1 MEPAPEL
8 TLPTAPAGRP
18 AAGPRG
24 VPRTRRPGAG
34 RPSGGRRRDGRAP
47 AGRSRT
53 GRAGVLAFVL
63 LTAPMLIGLAV
74 FKYVAIGWSFL
85 LSLSDARGTIALG
98 HWVGLENYRT
108 LLADQAFRD
117 SLVQILVF
125 TAFIV
130 PVTFAASLGLALLVH
145 RVRRGRAL
153 VRTAFLIPTAVS
165 YVAASL
171 LWKMCLFNGLP
182 AGIANTIGGWFG
194 ADPVPWLQTTSP
206 PLYWVVLVTLRLWLQ
221 VGFYMVLFLAG
232 LQAIPREVHEAAAL
246 DGATGFRLLR
256 RITLPMLRNTS
267 VAVLMLLFI
276 AAFQAFDEFY
286 NLFNSG
292 LSGTGTAPV
301 LTPLVHLYNTAM
313 GSQNYGLGSAG
324 AFVLTALIVGV
335 TLLQGRFTGFGKSE
349 G

>member
-1 MEPAPEL
+1 M
-8 TLPTAPAGRP
+8 
-18 AAGPRG
+18 
-24 VPRTRRPGAG
+24 V
-34 RPSGGRRRDGRAP
+34 
-47 AGRSRT
+47 
-53 GRAGVLAFVL
+53 
-63 LTAPMLIGLAV
+63 LTAPMLIGLGV

-98 HWVGLENYRT
+98 SWVGLENYQR
-108 LLADQAFRD
+108 LLSDQAFRD
-117 SLVQILVF
+117 SLLQILVF

-153 VRTAFLIPTAVS
+153 LRTTFLVPAAVS

-171 LWKMCLFNGLP
+171 LWKMSLFNGLP
-182 AGIANTIGGWFG
+182 TGIANMIGGLFG
-194 ADPVPWLQTTSP
+194 AEPVPWLQSSSP

-232 LQAIPREVHEAAAL
+232 LQAIPREVNEAAAL
-246 DGATGFRLLR
+246 DGATGRRLLT

-301 LTPLVHLYNTAM
+301 QTPLVHLYNTAM

-324 AFVLTALIVGV
+324 AFLLTAVIVGV
-335 TLLQGRFTGFGKSE
+335 TLIQGRFTGFGRSGE
-349 G
+349 

>member
-1 MEPAPEL
+1 M
-8 TLPTAPAGRP
+8 
-18 AAGPRG
+18 
-24 VPRTRRPGAG
+24 V
-34 RPSGGRRRDGRAP
+34 
-47 AGRSRT
+47 
-53 GRAGVLAFVL
+53 
-63 LTAPMLIGLAV
+63 LTAPMLIGLGV

-98 HWVGLENYRT
+98 SWVGLENYQR
-108 LLADQAFRD
+108 LLSDQAFRD
-117 SLVQILVF
+117 SLLQILVF

-153 VRTAFLIPTAVS
+153 LRTTFLVPAAVS

-171 LWKMCLFNGLP
+171 LWKMSLFNGLP
-182 AGIANTIGGWFG
+182 TGIANMIGGWFG
-194 ADPVPWLQTTSP
+194 AEPVPWLQSGSP

-232 LQAIPREVHEAAAL
+232 LQAIPREVDEAAAL
-246 DGATGFRLLR
+246 DGATGRRLLT

-301 LTPLVHLYNTAM
+301 QTPLVHLYNTAM

-324 AFVLTALIVGV
+324 AFLLTAVIVGV
-335 TLLQGRFTGFGKSE
+335 TLIQGRFTGFGRSGE
-349 G
+349 

>member
-1 MEPAPEL
+1 MNATSDTLSRPER
-8 TLPTAPAGRP
+8 AGRP
-18 AAGPRG
+18 AATTRGPA
-24 VPRTRRPGAG
+24 PY
-34 RPSGGRRRDGRAP
+34 RRRGADLRAW
-47 AGRSRT
+47 G
-53 GRAGVLAFVL
+53 AFLL
-63 LTAPMLIGLAV
+63 LTGPMLVGLSV
-74 FKYVAIGWSFL
+74 FKYVAIGWSLL
-85 LSLSDARGTIALG
+85 LSLSDAHGTIGLG
-98 HWVGLENYRT
+98 HWAGLDNYRE
-108 LLADQAFRD
+108 LLSDAAFRR
-117 SLVQILVF
+117 SLVEIVLF
-125 TAFIV
+125 TLAIV

-153 VRTAFLIPTAVS
+153 VRTAFLIPAAVS

-182 AGIANTIGGWFG
+182 AGVANMIGGWFG
-194 ADPVPWLQTTSP
+194 MDAVPWLQTTSP

-232 LQAIPREVHEAAAL
+232 LQAVPKEIHEAAAL
-246 DGATGFRLLR
+246 DGATGWRLLW

-292 LSGTGTAPV
+292 LSGSGSAPV
-301 LTPLVHLYNTAM
+301 QTPLVHLYNTAM
-313 GSQNYGLGSAG
+313 GTQNYGLGSAG

-335 TLLQGRFTGFGKSE
+335 TLLQGRITGFGRGE
-349 G
+349 E

>member
-1 MEPAPEL
+1 MSRSTDL
-8 TLPTAPAGRP
+8 TLKPGHAGRRP
-18 AAGPRG
+18 AVIPRG
-24 VPRTRRPGAG
+24 AARPGRA
-34 RPSGGRRRDGRAP
+34 RP
-47 AGRSRT
+47 
-53 GRAGVLAFVL
+53 GRAGWAAFVL
-63 LTAPMLIGLAV
+63 LTAPMLIGLGL

-98 HWVGLENYRT
+98 HWVGLENYRR
-108 LLADQAFRD
+108 LLSDQEFRG
-117 SLVQILVF
+117 SLLQILLF

-130 PVTFAASLGLALLVH
+130 PLTFAASLGLALLVH
-145 RVRRGRAL
+145 RIRRGRAL
-153 VRTAFLIPTAVS
+153 FRTTFLIPAAVS

-171 LWKMCLFNGLP
+171 LWKMSLFNGLP
-182 AGIANTIGGWFG
+182 AGIANTIGSWFG
-194 ADPVPWLQTTSP
+194 ADPVPWLQSTSP
-206 PLYWVVLVTLRLWLQ
+206 PLYWVALVTLRLWLQ

-232 LQAIPREVHEAAAL
+232 LQAIPKELYEAAAL
-246 DGATGFRLLR
+246 DGATGRRLLT

-292 LSGTGTAPV
+292 LSGTATAPV
-301 LTPLVHLYNTAM
+301 QTPLVHLYNTAM

-335 TLLQGRFTGFGKSE
+335 TLLQGRFTGFGRSGE
-349 G
+349 

>member
-1 MEPAPEL
+1 MNPATDITLEPER
-8 TLPTAPAGRP
+8 AGRP
-18 AAGPRG
+18 VPTPRG
-24 VPRTRRPGAG
+24 A
-34 RPSGGRRRDGRAP
+34 A
-47 AGRSRT
+47 RT
-53 GRAGVLAFVL
+53 GRPRPGRSGWFAFVL
-63 LTAPMLIGLAV
+63 LTGPMLIGLGL

-98 HWVGLENYRT
+98 HWVGLDNYRT
-108 LLADQAFRD
+108 LLADQTFRG
-117 SLVQILVF
+117 SLGQILLF

-145 RVRRGRAL
+145 RIRRGRAL
-153 VRTAFLIPTAVS
+153 FRTAFLIPAAVS

-182 AGIANTIGGWFG
+182 TGIANMIGGWFG
-194 ADPVPWLQTTSP
+194 AEPTAWLQSTSP

-232 LQAIPREVHEAAAL
+232 LQAIPKELYEAAAL
-246 DGATGFRLLR
+246 DGATGRRLLTG
-256 RITLPMLRNTS
+256 ITLPMLRNTA

-301 LTPLVHLYNTAM
+301 QTPLVHLYNTAM

-335 TLLQGRFTGFGKSE
+335 TLLQGRFTGFGRRGE
-349 G
+349 

>member
-1 MEPAPEL
+1 M
-8 TLPTAPAGRP
+8 
-18 AAGPRG
+18 
-24 VPRTRRPGAG
+24 V
-34 RPSGGRRRDGRAP
+34 
-47 AGRSRT
+47 
-53 GRAGVLAFVL
+53 
-63 LTAPMLIGLAV
+63 LTAPVLIGLGI

-98 HWVGLENYRT
+98 NWVGLENYRT
-108 LLADQAFRD
+108 LLADEAFRG

-153 VRTAFLIPTAVS
+153 LRTTFLIPAAVS

-171 LWKMCLFNGLP
+171 LWKMSLFNGLP

-194 ADPVPWLQTTSP
+194 AEPVAWLQSTSP

-232 LQAIPREVHEAAAL
+232 LQAIPREVNEAAAL
-246 DGATGFRLLR
+246 DGATGLRLLT

-286 NLFNSG
+286 NLFSIG
-292 LSGTGTAPV
+292 LSGAGTAPV
-301 LTPLVHLYNTAM
+301 QTPLVHLYNTAM

-324 AFVLTALIVGV
+324 AFLLTAVIVGV
-335 TLLQGRFTGFGKSE
+335 TLVQGRFTGFGRSGE
-349 G
+349 

>member
-1 MEPAPEL
+1 M
-8 TLPTAPAGRP
+8 
-18 AAGPRG
+18 
-24 VPRTRRPGAG
+24 
-34 RPSGGRRRDGRAP
+34 RRRADWRAWGTF
-47 AGRSRT
+47 A
-53 GRAGVLAFVL
+53 L
-63 LTAPMLIGLAV
+63 LTGPLLIGLGI

-85 LSLSDARGTIALG
+85 LSLSEARGTITLG
-98 HWVGLENYRT
+98 HWIGFANYRQ
-108 LLADQAFRD
+108 LLGDPEFRK
-117 SLVQILVF
+117 SITQILVF

-153 VRTAFLIPTAVS
+153 FRTTFLIPTAVS

-182 AGIANTIGGWFG
+182 SGIANMIGRWFG
-194 ADPVPWLQTTSP
+194 MDAQPWLQTTSP

-221 VGFYMVLFLAG
+221 VGFFMVLFLAG
-232 LQAIPREVHEAAAL
+232 LQSIPADIYEAAAL
-246 DGATGFRLLR
+246 DGATGLRLLR

-292 LSGTGTAPV
+292 YSGTATAPIRP
-301 LTPLVHLYNTAM
+301 PLVYLYNTAL
-313 GSQNYGLGSAG
+313 GDQNYGLGSAG
-324 AFVLTALIVGV
+324 AFVLTILIVGV
-335 TLLQGRFTGFGKSE
+335 TLVQGRITGFGKSE
-349 G
+349 D

>member
-1 MEPAPEL
+1 MNAVN
-8 TLPTAPAGRP
+8 P
-18 AAGPRG
+18 AADVTPGPERAGSPAVIPRG
-24 VPRTRRPGAG
+24 SARTGAVRTRAGGA
-34 RPSGGRRRDGRAP
+34 R
-47 AGRSRT
+47 AGRSRAGWP
-53 GRAGVLAFVL
+53 GRLAFAV
-63 LTAPMLIGLAV
+63 LTAPVLIGLGI

-85 LSLSDARGTIALG
+85 LSLSDARGTIGLG
-98 HWVGLENYRT
+98 HWVGLDNYRT
-108 LLADQAFRD
+108 LLSDPAFRD
-117 SLVQILVF
+117 SLLKILLF

-145 RVRRGRAL
+145 RIRRGRAL
-153 VRTAFLIPTAVS
+153 LRTTFLIPAAVS

-182 AGIANTIGGWFG
+182 AGVANMIGGWFG
-194 ADPVPWLQTTSP
+194 AEPVAWLQGGSP
-206 PLYWVVLVTLRLWLQ
+206 PLYWIVLVSLRLWLQ

-232 LQAIPREVHEAAAL
+232 LQAIPKEVHEAAAL
-246 DGATGFRLLR
+246 DGATGRRLLT

-301 LTPLVHLYNTAM
+301 QTPLVHLYNTAM

-335 TLLQGRFTGFGKSE
+335 TLIQGRFTGFGRSGE
-349 G
+349 